1 MLRMVVYPLWPTQAS
16 RGSNKA
22 RTKNTL
28 HGCLTYAI
36 MNTLHGCPTYPYYVH
51 CYWVLHIAIR
61 GTVNTDATSVRNVL
75 MGTLHGCPTYLN
87 HEHPTRVPYIYLRE
101 YFTWVLYLL
110 SREYPPR
117 VSFLCH
123 HGHPSC
129 VTYFPPEHPIRVR
142 SGVVCFHE
150 HPTRVPYI
158 RSSEHGHARAKQTPY
173 EQKSAPLS
181 VVAHLF
187 IYGCPL
193 RKMPSKYVILSNPG
207 NPS

>member
-1 MLRMVVYPLWPTQAS
+1 LYSGWLFYQPCTTKAS

-28 HGCLTYAI
+28 HWCLTYAI

-61 GTVNTDATSVRNVL
+61 GTFNTDATSVRNVL

-129 VTYFPPEHPIRVR
+129 VPDISFMSSTLHGCRTFAFASIPP
-142 SGVVCFHE
+142 
-150 HPTRVPYI
+150 
-158 RSSEHGHARAKQTPY
+158 
-173 EQKSAPLS
+173 
-181 VVAHLF
+181 
-187 IYGCPL
+187 GCPTH
-193 RKMPSKYVILSNPG
+193 
-207 NPS
+207 